1 MDYELIKITIPLVG
15 LAITVILWLA
25 TARESKDKATISSID
40 RIEETLDGKI
50 NAVGNRVTLLERDI
64 ANVPSKEDIVRIH
77 ERIDTMSHSLSST
90 NLLIG
95 DLSGQFKQLCMSNQQ
110 VLSLLQQLIKNN
122 KSS

>member
-40 RIEETLDGKI
+40 RIEQTLDNKI
-50 NAVGNRVTLLERDI
+50 AAVGSRVTLLERDI
-64 ANVPSKEDIVRIH
+64 SSMPSHEDVVRIH
-77 ERIDTMSHSLSST
+77 ERIDTMGGSLNST

-110 VLSLLQQLIKNN
+110 VLGLLQQLIKNS
-122 KSS
+122 KSN